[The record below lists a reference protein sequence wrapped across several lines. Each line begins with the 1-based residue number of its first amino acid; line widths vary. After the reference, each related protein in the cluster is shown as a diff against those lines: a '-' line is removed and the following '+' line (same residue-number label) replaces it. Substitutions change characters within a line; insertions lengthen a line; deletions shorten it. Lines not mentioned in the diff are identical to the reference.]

1 MLFFETCKFF
11 VQKPPP
17 LRREDDVEGDVLRD
31 GRRKMAEDGRRWPK
45 AEGRRGLKAE
55 LLLLLLQ
62 LFV

>member
-55 LLLLLLQ
+55 G
-62 LFV
+62 